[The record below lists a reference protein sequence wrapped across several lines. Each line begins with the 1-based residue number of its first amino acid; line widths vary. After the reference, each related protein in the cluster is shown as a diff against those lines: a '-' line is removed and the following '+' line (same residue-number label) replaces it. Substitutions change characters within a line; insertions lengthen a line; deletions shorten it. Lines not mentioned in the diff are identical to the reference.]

1 VNSVT
6 QITKRHLHS
15 YNAGKC
21 TSNNMVT
28 LYTVY
33 FHVENSKKVI

>member
-1 VNSVT
+1 
-6 QITKRHLHS
+6 
-15 YNAGKC
+15 
-21 TSNNMVT
+21 MVT